1 LLSGCRVIFFNTGPA
16 PAAIVCRIPHL
27 EKETQMS
34 MSASMAAFALATSIS
49 PGPVNVVALGSGAR
63 HGFTASLAHVTGA
76 TAGFCLLLVL
86 AGLGLHEA
94 VAAWPQ
100 VTAAV
105 RWAGVVFLLYMAWKL
120 ATDAGELG
128 ASQAPARPSMLQ
140 GAALQWLSPKAWLA
154 ALAGMGTYASD
165 GNATAVCLFAAIYFV
180 VCWLSVAAWA
190 WAGSRLQAHLR
201 TSHRIRFF
209 NRTMAGMLVMSVV
222 WLAAA

>member
-1 LLSGCRVIFFNTGPA
+1 
-16 PAAIVCRIPHL
+16 
-27 EKETQMS
+27 MS
-34 MSASMAAFALATSIS
+34 MFASMAAFALATSIS

-100 VTAAV
+100 VTNDV
-105 RWAGVVFLLYMAWKL
+105 RWAGIVFLLYMAWKL
-120 ATDAGELG
+120 AADAGDLDAG
-128 ASQAPARPSMLQ
+128 RAPARPSMLQ
-140 GAALQWLSPKAWLA
+140 GAAMQWLSPKTWLA
-154 ALAGMGTYASD
+154 ALAGMGTYAPD
-165 GNATAVCLFAAIYFV
+165 GDAAAIRLFALVYFV

-190 WAGSRLQAHLR
+190 WAGSRLQAWLR
-201 TSHRIRFF
+201 TPRRVRFF

-222 WLAAA
+222 YLAAV